1 MVIEHAERFGL
12 AALHQLRGRVGR
24 SSLQSYCFLVWSD
37 GQVSGGQ
44 GAEGAR
50 LSEDAKRRVMAMKKT
65 TDGFEIAEEDLRI
78 RGPGEITG
86 TTQAGALRLSFA
98 DPVRDVDLLEAARS
112 DAMELLEADPGLTG
126 QEGSI
131 VRAVLERAS
140 PFSER
145 TAATG

>member
-24 SSLQSYCFLVWSD
+24 STLQSYCFLVWSEKLGD
-37 GQVSGGQ
+37 
-44 GAEGAR
+44 EG
-50 LSEDAKRRVMAMKKT
+50 KRRVMAMKHT

-86 TTQAGALRLSFA
+86 TAQAGSLRLSFA
-98 DPVRDVDLLEAARS
+98 DPIRDAELLEAARA
-112 DAMELLEADPGLTG
+112 DALGLLEADPGLVG

>member
-1 MVIEHAERFGL
+1 
-12 AALHQLRGRVGR
+12 
-24 SSLQSYCFLVWSD
+24 
-37 GQVSGGQ
+37 
-44 GAEGAR
+44 R
-50 LSEDAKRRVMAMKKT
+50 LSEDGKRRVMAMKST

-86 TTQAGALRLSFA
+86 TTQAGALRLAFA
-98 DPVRDVDLLEAARS
+98 DPVRDAELLEAARE
-112 DAMELLEADPGLTG
+112 DAAALLATDPGLVG
-126 QEGSI
+126 QEGGI